1 MQKLLKDTLIICAM
15 RDEFYSGK
23 YGSIIYYS
31 GIGKVNATIMTSALI
46 HLFNPKTIINL
57 GTVGSSKEDLRN
69 GIECGSFY
77 ERDLLLSGDTEVES
91 IVTKKGLYS
100 CGTGDCFVKD
110 PVDYDVV
117 DMEAFAIAKVCK
129 MNHVNFLCY
138 KYITDYLNKEG
149 YNDWKS
155 NISNGQTYFIS
166 KINDYFKNS
175 V

>member
-15 RDEFYSGK
+15 REEFYSGK

-31 GIGKVNATIMTSALI
+31 GVGKVNATIMTSVLI
-46 HLFNPKTIINL
+46 HSFNPKTIINL
-57 GTVGSSKEDLRN
+57 GTVGSCREDLSN

-77 ERDLLLSGDTEVES
+77 ERDLLLSGDTEVEN
-91 IVTKKGLYS
+91 IVTKDGLYS

-110 PVDYDVV
+110 PVDYDVI

-129 MNHVNFLCY
+129 MNHVNFMCY
-138 KYITDYLNKEG
+138 KYITDSLNEEG
-149 YNDWKS
+149 YNDWEN
-155 NISNGQTYFIS
+155 NINDGQSYFIS
-166 KINDYFKNS
+166 KINDYFQNP